1 MKTKR
6 CLAFMIVLSIL
17 VTALPAAF
25 AEEKC
30 TCPDHSKCACTC
42 KCGCEDRQHLWGE
55 WIVTYWPTCTWYGEH
70 YRICRLCNAIDR
82 EIMPMIPHN
91 FSEWRVVLEMTDH
104 SAAVYNR
111 SCRVCGYTEE
121 YSVDPEG
128 TLRLGSSNKDV
139 RPVQDLLVQQGYLE
153 SNYADGYYG
162 MNTARA
168 VEAFQRDAGLTAD
181 GVAWPQTR
189 ERLQHEF
196 GEWKIVKE
204 AGYETP
210 GRKMRT
216 CEKCG
221 YTEIENIGILIKPG
235 AYNDNVWKV
244 QTALRKLGYPVSAD
258 GAYGRETEKAVAEF
272 QKDNGFE
279 ADGIIW
285 PGIWLMLIP
294 EE

>member
-1 MKTKR
+1 MIIKR
-6 CLAFMIVLSIL
+6 VLAAVL
-17 VTALPAAF
+17 TFALLLAVLPFAF

-70 YRICRLCNAIDR
+70 YRICRLCNALER
-82 EIMPMIPHN
+82 EAMPMIPHN
-91 FSEWRVVLEMTDH
+91 FSEWRVVQQMTDH
-104 SAAVYNR
+104 SSEINSR
-111 SCRVCGYTEE
+111 SCRVCGYTET

-128 TLRLGSSNKDV
+128 TLRLGSADKDV
-139 RPVQDLLVQQGYLE
+139 RPVQDLLVQQGYLD
-153 SNYADGYYG
+153 SSYADGYYG
-162 MNTARA
+162 MNTAHA
-168 VEAFQRDAGLTAD
+168 IEAFQRDTGLAAD

-189 ERLQHEF
+189 ELLEHEF
-196 GEWKIVKE
+196 GEWKVVRE
-204 AGYETP
+204 ATYETV

-221 YTEIENIGILIKPG
+221 YTEIEDIGMMIKPG
-235 AYNDNVWKV
+235 KYSDDVRLA
-244 QTALRKLGYPVSAD
+244 QAALRKLGYPVSVD

-272 QKDNGFE
+272 QSDNGFE

-285 PGIWLMLIP
+285 PGIWLMLMP